1 MPKVL
6 ITGGTG
12 SIGTYLSN
20 FLEEKG
26 YEVAVL
32 SRGRSAGSELKTYLW
47 NYKEDFIEPEA
58 LETADYI
65 VHMAGAGIADK
76 RWTNKRKKE
85 IIESRVA
92 TSELLYRA
100 LAKCKNKPKAFISA
114 SGIGYYGQQTTDRIF
129 KETDP
134 AGNDFVG
141 ETCRLWEASVNK
153 INGLGIKTINLRI
166 GVVMMK
172 NGGALEKMAQPIRMG
187 VGAALGSGKQM
198 VPWIHIA
205 DLNRI
210 ILHAINNTSMEGAY
224 NTCVPEPVTNIDLT
238 KTLAKV
244 LHKKLLL
251 PNTPAWVLKII
262 LGERS
267 VLLTEGSRVS
277 SDKILSTG
285 FKFKFTNLE
294 NALQDILG

>member
-12 SIGTYLSN
+12 SIGTYLSH
-20 FLEEKG
+20 FLEENG

-32 SRGRSAGSELKTYLW
+32 SRSRSTSSKFKTYLW
-47 NYKEDFIEPEA
+47 NYKENFIEPEA
-58 LETADYI
+58 LETSDYI

-100 LAKCKNKPKAFISA
+100 LSKCKKKPEAFISA
-114 SGIGYYGQQTTDRIF
+114 SGIGYYGQQTTDKIF
-129 KETDP
+129 EETDG
-134 AGNDFVG
+134 AGKDFVG

-153 INGLGIKTINLRI
+153 INDLGIKTINLRI

-172 NGGALEKMAQPIRMG
+172 NGGALDKMAQPIRLG
-187 VGAALGSGKQM
+187 VGAALGTGKQM
-198 VPWIHIA
+198 IPWIHIA

-210 ILHAINNTSMEGAY
+210 ILHAINNSSLEGPY
-224 NTCVPEPVTNIDLT
+224 NACAPESVTNLELT
-238 KTLAKV
+238 NTLAKV
-244 LHKKLLL
+244 LRKKLLL
-251 PNTPAWVLKII
+251 PNTPSWVLKMI

-285 FKFKFTNLE
+285 FEFKYTNLE
-294 NALQDILG
+294 NALRDILD

>member
-1 MPKVL
+1 MPKIL

-20 FLEEKG
+20 FLEDKG

-32 SRGRSAGSELKTYLW
+32 SRKRNTSSKFKTYLW
-47 NYKEDFIEPEA
+47 NYKENFIEPEA
-58 LETADYI
+58 LETSDYI

-76 RWTNKRKKE
+76 RWTKKRKKE
-85 IIESRVA
+85 IIDSRVA
-92 TSELLYRA
+92 TSEVLYKA
-100 LAKCKNKPKAFISA
+100 LAKCKKKPKAFISA
-114 SGIGYYGQQTTDRIF
+114 SGIGYYGQQTTDKCF
-129 KETDP
+129 QETDEP
-134 AGNDFVG
+134 GADFVG
-141 ETCRLWEASVNK
+141 KTCKLWEESVNK
-153 INGLGIKTINLRI
+153 INELGIKTINLRI
-166 GVVMMK
+166 GVVLMK

-187 VGAALGSGKQM
+187 VGAALGTGKQM
-198 VPWIHIA
+198 TPWIHIT

-210 ILHAINNTSMEGAY
+210 ILHAINDAAMEGPY
-224 NTCVPEPVTNIDLT
+224 NACAPKAASNHDLT

-262 LGERS
+262 LGERA

-285 FKFKFTNLE
+285 FEFKYTDLE
-294 NALQDILG
+294 EALRDILD